1 MSLPLPISL
10 PRSLSLVDK
19 ENGMFKNIFLA
30 ILIAIVLTYSLG
42 HLATQWLDLH
52 VSLAE
57 HDFEP
62 FTSILVLTGIV
73 AILVVVGF
81 IIAFS
86 IFAAIVFAFI
96 VAGIGLFFAGLSVFW
111 PVFLFIIVI
120 FILVRDKQIP
130 AY

>member
-19 ENGMFKNIFLA
+19 ENGMLKNIFLA